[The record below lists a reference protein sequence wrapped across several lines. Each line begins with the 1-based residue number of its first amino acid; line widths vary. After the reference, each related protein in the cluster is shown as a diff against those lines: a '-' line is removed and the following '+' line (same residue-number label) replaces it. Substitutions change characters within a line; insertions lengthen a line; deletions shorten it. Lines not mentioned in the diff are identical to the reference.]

1 MRGGGR
7 GDEASAVDMEDD
19 RVIGRPRDRVVEECS
34 PDVRLVVSVWLGDRD
49 PDPEVAAL
57 RQGGRVG
64 PQVPYGDLDLDILF
78 DLPCL
83 VVKSLEDRVL
93 A

>member
-1 MRGGGR
+1 MRGGGL

-34 PDVRLVVSVWLGDRD
+34 PDVRLGVRAWLGDRD

-57 RQGGRVG
+57 RHGGRVG
-64 PQVPYGDLDLDILF
+64 PQVADGDPDIDVLF
-78 DLPCL
+78 D
-83 VVKSLEDRVL
+83 VS
-93 A
+93 